1 LTHLPG
7 TTTTNL
13 VILKTTKERLFHLGV
28 DPRVV
33 SRENGQTLLHAAVGR
48 GSRRVAKLVVR
59 AAVYDQHPPRKR
71 FLDARANDGTT
82 SLDVARAAGFERI
95 AEWLEALGAKSGFDF
110 DLDRTAA
117 GAYATSRRNHP
128 YASAPSAGLH
138 HHHYPGGPSFFPPP
152 PYGGADAS
160 AARGGWPP
168 PPGPPPAPPPAPAPT
183 DAYLLGALESVLGDL
198 IETGETHRADDRA
211 RARVVVRRV
220 SELCEDLDDY
230 KYDLEACSLR
240 CDKAELRVKQL
251 ERALRIT
258 ETERDGALRVAK
270 ETVATQRAEEQK
282 AVLDALGL
290 AETRAVRMAH
300 ERETL
305 REERD
310 AIAEALAFVKEET
323 RALFSKTNEYLVC
336 KKTETGGV
344 VNAAEEDEDEDE
356 DENARAGSG
365 TNFPSPGSSG
375 IEPRG
380 GGLHEVEIPKREA
393 DDTVDDAAET
403 LQMLEVPLGD

>member
-1 LTHLPG
+1 MLDRSSRDDDSCHPHQ
-7 TTTTNL
+7 
-13 VILKTTKERLFHLGV
+13 KTKKERLFHLGV

-59 AAVYDQHPPRKR
+59 AAVYDAHPPRKR

-110 DLDRTAA
+110 DRGGDRTAA
-117 GAYATSRRNHP
+117 GAYATSRHNHP

-198 IETGETHRADDRA
+198 NETGETRSTDDRK
-211 RARVVVRRV
+211 RARVLVRRV

-230 KYDLEACSLR
+230 KYDLEASLLR

-251 ERALRIT
+251 TNALRIA

-310 AIAEALAFVKEET
+310 AIAEALAFVKEEK
-323 RALFSKTNEYLVC
+323 RALFSKTNE
-336 KKTETGGV
+336 TETGTGGGG

-356 DENARAGSG
+356 DEDEHARTGSR
-365 TNFPSPGSSG
+365 NFPG

-380 GGLHEVEIPKREA
+380 GGLHEVEIPRRETN
-393 DDTVDDAAET
+393 DTVDDAAET

>member
-1 LTHLPG
+1 M
-7 TTTTNL
+7 
-13 VILKTTKERLFHLGV
+13 
-28 DPRVV
+28 

-117 GAYATSRRNHP
+117 GAYATSRHTHP
-128 YASAPSAGLH
+128 YASANSAGLH

-168 PPGPPPAPPPAPAPT
+168 GPPPAPPHAPAPT
-183 DAYLLGALESVLGDL
+183 DAYLLGALESVLGEL
-198 IETGETHRADDRA
+198 NETGETHPTDDRK

-230 KYDLEACSLR
+230 KYDLEASLLR

-251 ERALRIT
+251 TNALRIA
-258 ETERDGALRVAK
+258 EGERDGALRVAK

-323 RALFSKTNEYLVC
+323 RVLFSKTNG
-336 KKTETGGV
+336 TETGTGGGV
-344 VNAAEEDEDEDE
+344 TNAAEEDEDEDE
-356 DENARAGSG
+356 DEDENATTGSG

>member
-1 LTHLPG
+1 M
-7 TTTTNL
+7 
-13 VILKTTKERLFHLGV
+13 
-28 DPRVV
+28 

-71 FLDARANDGTT
+71 FLDARAKDGTT

-117 GAYATSRRNHP
+117 GAYATSRHNHP
-128 YASAPSAGLH
+128 YASANSAGLH

-168 PPGPPPAPPPAPAPT
+168 GPPPAPPHAPAPT
-183 DAYLLGALESVLGDL
+183 DAYLLGALESVLGEL
-198 IETGETHRADDRA
+198 NETGETHPTDDWK

-323 RALFSKTNEYLVC
+323 RVLFSKTNG
-336 KKTETGGV
+336 TETGTGGGV
-344 VNAAEEDEDEDE
+344 TNAAEEDEDEDE
-356 DENARAGSG
+356 DEDENATTGSG

-380 GGLHEVEIPKREA
+380 GGLHEVEIPKRETN
-393 DDTVDDAAET
+393 DTVDDAAET